1 MYFPTMKNWLLQ
13 TGYDRANFETFDRI
27 LVYSDYSISEEILS
41 SFPMYDVNVYRHS
54 VNRD

>member
-27 LVYSDYSISEEILS
+27 LEEILS